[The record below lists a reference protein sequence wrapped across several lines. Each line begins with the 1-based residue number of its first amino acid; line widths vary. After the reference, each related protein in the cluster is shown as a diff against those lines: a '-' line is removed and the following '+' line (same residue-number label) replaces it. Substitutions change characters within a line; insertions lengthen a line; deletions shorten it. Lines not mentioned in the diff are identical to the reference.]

1 MNVILYIHGK
11 NGSSSEAEEYKK
23 IFPSLDVVGFD
34 YKTFTPW
41 ETGIEIKGA
50 VNNLKIIYDNII
62 LIANSIGAFFSM
74 CSDIE
79 QDIKHAYF
87 ISPIVNMEKLIND
100 MMSWANVTESE
111 LRQKGKIQ
119 TDFGEKLS
127 WEYLC
132 YVRNNPIK
140 WNVPTDILYG
150 SNDNLTSI
158 DTINSFVNTHNA
170 SLTIMQDG
178 EHWFHTEKQIKF
190 LNNWIKE
197 KYRDS

>member
-11 NGSSSEAEEYKK
+11 NGRPCEAEEYKK
-23 IFPSLDVVGFD
+23 IFPTYDVVGLD

-41 ETGIEIKGA
+41 QTGIEIKEA
-50 VNNLKIIYDNII
+50 VNNLKIINKNII

-74 CSDIE
+74 CADIE
-79 QDIKHAYF
+79 KDITHAYF

-111 LRQKGKIQ
+111 LQQKGKIK
-119 TDFGEKLS
+119 TNFGEELS

-158 DTINSFVNTHNA
+158 DTMKSFVNEHNA
-170 SLTIMQDG
+170 NLTIMESG
-178 EHWFHTEKQIKF
+178 EHWFHTDEQIQF
-190 LNNWIKE
+190 LQNWIRE
-197 KYRDS
+197 KIV